1 MPATVRWWIVFTAIT
16 ARICLFYDVLN
27 ALSVK
32 GSLHPYFSS
41 EDSACAQA
49 IEEMD
54 FEDKVLIL
62 DRGYAS
68 CWLLYLLMEKNIN
81 LSCG

>member
-1 MPATVRWWIVFTAIT
+1 VGAGNQCTAEPVSIT

-32 GSLHPYFSS
+32 GSFSS
-41 EDSACAQA
+41 EDSPCAQA
-49 IEEMD
+49 IEELD

-62 DRGYAS
+62 NRGYAS